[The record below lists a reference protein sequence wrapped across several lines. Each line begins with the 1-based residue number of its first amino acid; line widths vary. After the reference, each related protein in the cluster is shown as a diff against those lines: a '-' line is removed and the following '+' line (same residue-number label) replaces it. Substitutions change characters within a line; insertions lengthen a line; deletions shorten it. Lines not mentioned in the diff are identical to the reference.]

1 MAQASHGNTEIA
13 TGVLRDHF
21 FLPGTVSSVTVLYEW
36 RLGASTLPGQHQEDE
51 MDQAGIVTLIDE
63 ALERFAGR
71 DLVSSSEVL
80 DLLLDMRSAAMSD
93 AALRDL
99 IDSEAQPAH

>member
-1 MAQASHGNTEIA
+1 M
-13 TGVLRDHF
+13 
-21 FLPGTVSSVTVLYEW
+21 LYDG
-36 RLGASTLPGQHQEDE
+36 RLAASTLTRQNQEDE

-71 DLVSSSEVL
+71 DLVSSTEVL
-80 DLLLDMRSAAMSD
+80 DLLLDMRSAALSD
-93 AALRDL
+93 AAIREL

>member
-1 MAQASHGNTEIA
+1 MGSERA
-13 TGVLRDHF
+13 TLLRQD
-21 FLPGTVSSVTVLYEW
+21 
-36 RLGASTLPGQHQEDE
+36 QEDQ

-71 DLVSSSEVL
+71 DLVSSTEVV
-80 DLLLDMRSAAMSD
+80 DLLLDMRRAEVSD
-93 AALRDL
+93 AELAAL

>member
-1 MAQASHGNTEIA
+1 
-13 TGVLRDHF
+13 
-21 FLPGTVSSVTVLYEW
+21 
-36 RLGASTLPGQHQEDE
+36 

-71 DLVSSSEVL
+71 DLVSSTEVL
-80 DLLLDMRSAAMSD
+80 DLLLDMRSAALSD
-93 AALRDL
+93 AELAAF

>member
-1 MAQASHGNTEIA
+1 MHTQT
-13 TGVLRDHF
+13 
-21 FLPGTVSSVTVLYEW
+21 
-36 RLGASTLPGQHQEDE
+36 QEDE

-71 DLVSSSEVL
+71 DLVSSTEVL
-80 DLLLDMRSAAMSD
+80 DLLLDMRSAAFSD
-93 AALRDL
+93 AELAAL

>member
-1 MAQASHGNTEIA
+1 
-13 TGVLRDHF
+13 
-21 FLPGTVSSVTVLYEW
+21 
-36 RLGASTLPGQHQEDE
+36 

-71 DLVSSSEVL
+71 DIVSSNEVV
-80 DLLLDMRSAAMSD
+80 DLLLDMRSAAVSD
-93 AALRDL
+93 AELAAL

>member
-1 MAQASHGNTEIA
+1 
-13 TGVLRDHF
+13 
-21 FLPGTVSSVTVLYEW
+21 
-36 RLGASTLPGQHQEDE
+36 

-71 DLVSSSEVL
+71 DLVSSNEVL
-80 DLLLDMRSAAMSD
+80 DLLLDMRSAAFSD
-93 AALRDL
+93 AELAAL

>member
-1 MAQASHGNTEIA
+1 
-13 TGVLRDHF
+13 
-21 FLPGTVSSVTVLYEW
+21 
-36 RLGASTLPGQHQEDE
+36 

-71 DLVSSSEVL
+71 DLVSSTEVV
-80 DLLLDMRSAAMSD
+80 DLLLDMRSAAVSD
-93 AALRDL
+93 ADLAAL

>member
-1 MAQASHGNTEIA
+1 
-13 TGVLRDHF
+13 
-21 FLPGTVSSVTVLYEW
+21 
-36 RLGASTLPGQHQEDE
+36 

-71 DLVSSSEVL
+71 DLRLVDRGPRPPARHAQRRV
-80 DLLLDMRSAAMSD
+80 SD
-93 AALRDL
+93 AAIAAL

>member
-1 MAQASHGNTEIA
+1 
-13 TGVLRDHF
+13 
-21 FLPGTVSSVTVLYEW
+21 
-36 RLGASTLPGQHQEDE
+36 

-71 DLVSSSEVL
+71 DLVSSTEVV
-80 DLLLDMRSAAMSD
+80 DLLLDMRSAAVSD
-93 AALRDL
+93 AELAAL

>member
-1 MAQASHGNTEIA
+1 MNVLGKRVIRHGVALKASAGEYA
-13 TGVLRDHF
+13 TDTG
-21 FLPGTVSSVTVLYEW
+21 
-36 RLGASTLPGQHQEDE
+36 HQEAE

-71 DLVSSSEVL
+71 DIVSSAEVL
-80 DLLLDMRSAAMSD
+80 DLLLDMRSAAVSD
-93 AALRDL
+93 AAIAAL

>member
-1 MAQASHGNTEIA
+1 
-13 TGVLRDHF
+13 
-21 FLPGTVSSVTVLYEW
+21 
-36 RLGASTLPGQHQEDE
+36 

-71 DLVSSSEVL
+71 DLVSSTEVVE
-80 DLLLDMRSAAMSD
+80 LLLDMRSAAVSD
-93 AALRDL
+93 AELAAL